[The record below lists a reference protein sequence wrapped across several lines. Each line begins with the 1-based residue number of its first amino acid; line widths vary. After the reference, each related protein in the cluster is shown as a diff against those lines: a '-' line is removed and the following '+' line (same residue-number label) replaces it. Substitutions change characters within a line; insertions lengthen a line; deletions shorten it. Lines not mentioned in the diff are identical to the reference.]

1 MTAIA
6 YEKERQSTP
15 QARSDIEIPEALI
28 YEIVKGQPIYYKGWQ
43 AVLRGEKTIEE
54 VMASSILQAYLVY
67 EIGLKISPL
76 RKKYIIG
83 SNEAG
88 LKFDKG
94 DHRAADIALWTK
106 DALRGKPLDNHYAT
120 VMPDI
125 VIEVD
130 TKADL
135 LHNPNYYFDK
145 TKHLHS
151 KGVRRV
157 LWVFTSSEQ
166 IMIAENDG
174 TGKWQV
180 LNWDTP
186 VEVVD
191 GCMLNIQELIDAYE
205 E

>member
-6 YEKERQSTP
+6 HAKEIQSIP
-15 QARSDIEIPEALI
+15 QAASDVEIPEALI
-28 YEIVKGQPIYYKGWQ
+28 YEIVNGNPIYYSGWQ
-43 AVLRGEKTIEE
+43 AVLKGEKTIQEIR
-54 VMASSILQAYLVY
+54 ANSILQAYLVY

-88 LKFDKG
+88 IKFGKG

-106 DALRGKPLDNHYAT
+106 ESLQGKPLDNHYSDVA
-120 VMPDI
+120 PEI
-125 VIEVD
+125 IIEVD

-135 LHNPNYYFDK
+135 LNNPNYYFDK

-157 LWVFTSSEQ
+157 LWVFTSSQQ
-166 IMIAENDG
+166 IMIAEKG
-174 TGKWQV
+174 EKWEV
-180 LNWDTP
+180 LNWDIP

-191 GCMLNIQELIDAYE
+191 NCVLNIQELIDDYDE
-205 E
+205 

>member
-1 MTAIA
+1 MAATAYAKDI
-6 YEKERQSTP
+6 QSIP
-15 QARSDIEIPEALI
+15 QAVSDIEIPEALI
-28 YEIVKGQPIYYKGWQ
+28 YEIVNGNPIYYSGWQ
-43 AVLRGEKTIEE
+43 AVLKGDKTIEE

-88 LKFDKG
+88 LKFSKG
-94 DHRAADIALWTK
+94 NHRAADIALWTK
-106 DALRGKPLDNHYAT
+106 ESMKGKPLDNRYAD

-135 LHNPNYYFDK
+135 LNNPNYYFDK

-166 IMIAENDG
+166 IMIAEKG
-174 TGKWQV
+174 EKWEV
-180 LNWDTP
+180 LNWDIP
-186 VEVVD
+186 VKVVD
-191 GCMLNIQELIDAYE
+191 DCYLNIQELIDEYDE
-205 E
+205 

>member
-15 QARSDIEIPEALI
+15 QARSDIKIPEALI

-83 SNEAG
+83 SNKAG

-106 DALRGKPLDNHYAT
+106 DSLRGKPLDNHYAT

-145 TKHLHS
+145 TKDLHS
-151 KGVRRV
+151 RGVRRV

-174 TGKWQV
+174 SGKWQV

>member
-6 YEKERQSTP
+6 YAKNIQSTP
-15 QARSDIEIPEALI
+15 QAVSDVEIPEALI
-28 YEIVKGQPIYYKGWQ
+28 YEIVNGKPIYYSGWQ
-43 AVLRGEKTIEE
+43 SVLTGEKTIEE
-54 VMASSILQAYLVY
+54 IMASSILQAYLVY

-88 LKFDKG
+88 LKFGKG

-106 DALRGKPLDNHYAT
+106 ESMRGKALDNHYSDVA
-120 VMPDI
+120 PDI

-135 LHNPNYYFDK
+135 LNNPNYYFDK

-166 IMIAENDG
+166 IMIAEKG
-174 TGKWQV
+174 EKWEV
-180 LNWDTP
+180 LNWNIP
-186 VEVVD
+186 VEVID
-191 GCMLNIQELIDAYE
+191 NCFLNIQELVDEYDE
-205 E
+205 